1 MVATNSDGEPT
12 LTDLISMDD
21 DEEASDFEPGRLNLR
36 ARSADL

>member
-12 LTDLISMDD
+12 LTDHISMDD
-21 DEEASDFEPGRLNLR
+21 EDAELEPERLDLQ